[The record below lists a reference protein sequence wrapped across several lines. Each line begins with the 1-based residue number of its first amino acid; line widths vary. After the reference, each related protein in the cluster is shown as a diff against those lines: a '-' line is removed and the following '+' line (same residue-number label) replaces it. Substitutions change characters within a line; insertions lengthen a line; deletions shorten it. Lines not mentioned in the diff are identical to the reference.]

1 MHLLASLI
9 VTKCQGQSSQ
19 EKLPQLFN
27 YVIALL
33 NPVLQFKLHK
43 ISCLFNIASELWFPI
58 LRIFFIVVIIYP
70 LSILYIYSTQVL
82 IYISSPKLEWYSVWS
97 TCITFWLV
105 TTIKYLNRLFMS
117 WSLYQGL
124 GSLFSDCKLWNP
136 SMVKI

>member
-82 IYISSPKLEWYSVWS
+82 TYISSPKLEWYSVWS

-117 WSLYQGL
+117 WPLYQGL